1 MALSDVLKQGNK
13 LGMFNYG
20 QPQTSFAINVE
31 TIPGFSSF
39 SKEDQNSLRKR
50 AIESQFKTAENQQF
64 LAPFMQPYK
73 LQEVEEFREREA
85 RRAQELGKESV
96 REAFK
101 YSMLESIPKTISQA
115 FGSSVAM
122 KLLAG
127 QSMLE
132 GGKNI
137 LNAYANMQLPTSP
150 MYQSQKYFG

>member
-1 MALSDVLKQGNK
+1 MALSDVFKQGNK

-20 QPQTSFAINVE
+20 QPQTSSAINVE
-31 TIPGFSSF
+31 TIPGFSSL

-50 AIESQFKTAENQQF
+50 AIESQFETAQNQQL

-101 YSMLESIPKTISQA
+101 YSMLGNLPKTIAQS
-115 FGSSVAM
+115 FGNMAAM
-122 KLLAG
+122 NLYAG
-127 QSMLE
+127 QAVSDTFAKTL
-132 GGKNI
+132 
-137 LNAYANMQLPTSP
+137 ANYPRAQFAS
-150 MYQSQKYFG
+150 YQFQPEKYFG